1 MNISKSQFLLDMF
14 QHSFHSFLY
23 EIWKILLGMLQSM
36 GLQRVRC
43 NQLIEQLKKK
53 KNFQCIFYLKSETSE
68 TYYGV
73 PKFKFQK

>member
-1 MNISKSQFLLDMF
+1 
-14 QHSFHSFLY
+14 
-23 EIWKILLGMLQSM
+23 MLQSM
-36 GLQRVRC
+36 GLQRIRC
-43 NQLIEQLKKK
+43 DQLIEQLFK